1 MHVGKGRRRKEHLS
15 FRESEVNVEWNENE
29 RAREIGT
36 ALVLAKEESGRWCRA
51 GESGKARERGIDHSI
66 NRTSS

>member
-1 MHVGKGRRRKEHLS
+1 M
-15 FRESEVNVEWNENE
+15 NVERNENE

-36 ALVLAKEESGRWCRA
+36 PLVLAKEESGRWCRA